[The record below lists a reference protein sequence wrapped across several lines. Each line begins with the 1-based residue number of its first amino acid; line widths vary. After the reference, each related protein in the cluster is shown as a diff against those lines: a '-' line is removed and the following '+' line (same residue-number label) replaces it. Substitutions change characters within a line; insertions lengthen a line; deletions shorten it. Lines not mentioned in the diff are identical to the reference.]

1 MDKSTFRKE
10 LYAAP
15 VCDVLDVDAE
25 NVMCQSDIVFSALTA
40 TGLEDAIVDD
50 WTTLFGNL

>member
-25 NVMCQSDIVFSALTA
+25 NVMCQSDIVFSALSA

-50 WTTLFGNL
+50 WTLLGNL